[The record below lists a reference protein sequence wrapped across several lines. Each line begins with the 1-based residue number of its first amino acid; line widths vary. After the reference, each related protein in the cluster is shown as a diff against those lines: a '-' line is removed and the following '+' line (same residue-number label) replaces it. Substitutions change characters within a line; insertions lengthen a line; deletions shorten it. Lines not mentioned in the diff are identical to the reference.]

1 MTKSLL
7 RRVPLGLTPL
17 VLCVVLWQLFGSPDS
32 VIYPRPG
39 DWLAELY
46 RLNDDGDL
54 LPALAGTLRAF
65 AIGLVIAGV
74 VGLVGGILLGGTPF
88 METILSIE
96 IEFLRVLPSPVIIPF
111 VVLAMGY
118 NMTMKITVASLAAVW
133 PILLGVAAARR
144 SLSGALADLGGS
156 LRLGT
161 VRRFMAISLPSV
173 MPAFIVGLRVA
184 APVTLVV
191 TLLVELLTGV
201 PGLGHLIALAQASF
215 NAALTFGLVALAGVL
230 GWLVNNLAA
239 KAEHRLLRRHGLNRH
254 ADAAM

>member
-1 MTKSLL
+1 
-7 RRVPLGLTPL
+7 
-17 VLCVVLWQLFGSPDS
+17 
-32 VIYPRPG
+32 
-39 DWLAELY
+39 
-46 RLNDDGDL
+46 
-54 LPALAGTLRAF
+54 
-65 AIGLVIAGV
+65 
-74 VGLVGGILLGGTPF
+74 
-88 METILSIE
+88 
-96 IEFLRVLPSPVIIPF
+96 
-111 VVLAMGY
+111 
-118 NMTMKITVASLAAVW
+118 LAAVW

-254 ADAAM
+254 ADAAAM